1 MDTHD
6 RDSLL
11 LLQLVAL
18 FQSTALQ
25 QMGKLKNPVTD
36 TIERNL
42 DQARI
47 SIDMIEML
55 KTKMKGNL
63 SPDEDRTISAV
74 LRDLRLNFVDE
85 SGKTDPPPAEGKEE
99 GHS

>member
-85 SGKTDPPPAEGKEE
+85 SGKTDPSPAEGKEE